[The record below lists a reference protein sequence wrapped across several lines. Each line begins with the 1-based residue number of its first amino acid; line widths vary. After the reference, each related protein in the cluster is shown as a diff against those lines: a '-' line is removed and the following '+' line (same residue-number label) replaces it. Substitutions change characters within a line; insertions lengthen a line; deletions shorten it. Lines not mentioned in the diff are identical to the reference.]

1 MNNYYMN
8 NDSRL
13 NEARAMISQ
22 LSVDDLT
29 KLMNNDDDV
38 TKFVRNLPE
47 VCTNLNLFIYF
58 FLK

>member
-1 MNNYYMN
+1 MN